1 MSTAA
6 QSEIISTAPLSPGN
20 AAAENSTHGCK
31 HSTTLEN
38 QREMVWKHLIEK
50 KEKSYF
56 HYF

>member
-20 AAAENSTHGCK
+20 TAAENSTHGCK

-38 QREMVWKHLIEK
+38 LTEMV
-50 KEKSYF
+50 
-56 HYF
+56 